1 MNIAIAS
8 RAIPMMDI
16 KIVISPLWVQ
26 FNPHYMG
33 QISGTVYP
41 HVPIAYL

>member
-1 MNIAIAS
+1 
-8 RAIPMMDI
+8 MMDI

-33 QISGTVYP
+33 QIRGTVYP